1 MHPEQQYL
9 DLLEKIMN
17 EGYEKELFMTPEVK
31 LQYEKE
37 GKSYPS
43 IKSVF
48 GAMMK
53 FDLKQ

>member
-37 GKSYPS
+37 GKPYPS